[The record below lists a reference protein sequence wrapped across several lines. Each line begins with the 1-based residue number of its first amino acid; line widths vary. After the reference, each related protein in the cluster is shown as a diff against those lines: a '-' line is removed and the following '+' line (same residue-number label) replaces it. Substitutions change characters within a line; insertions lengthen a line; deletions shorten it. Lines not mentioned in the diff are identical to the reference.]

1 MNGRRIKG
9 QFGMFVGVIRSL
21 GRYLLLLVLVNL
33 SLYTSCDVFSF
44 CHDLSFELTYLYDI
58 LFVVRMQITQSSFG
72 KKERVVSKAWLLLKE
87 MGDFWI
93 PM

>member
-1 MNGRRIKG
+1 
-9 QFGMFVGVIRSL
+9 
-21 GRYLLLLVLVNL
+21 
-33 SLYTSCDVFSF
+33 
-44 CHDLSFELTYLYDI
+44 
-58 LFVVRMQITQSSFG
+58 MQITQSSFG